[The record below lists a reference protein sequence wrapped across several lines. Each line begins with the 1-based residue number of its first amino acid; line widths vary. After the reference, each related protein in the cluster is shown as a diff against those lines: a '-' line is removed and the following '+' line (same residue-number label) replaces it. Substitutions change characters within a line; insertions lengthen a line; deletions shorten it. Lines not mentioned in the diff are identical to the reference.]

1 MLEIYSGRKDNEKI
15 NWKTKLD
22 EEQEKSVTDLE
33 VVML

>member
-1 MLEIYSGRKDNEKI
+1 MLEIYSGGKDNEKI

-22 EEQEKSVTDLE
+22 EEQEKLRTDVV

>member
-1 MLEIYSGRKDNEKI
+1 MLEIYSGRKDNGKI
-15 NWKTKLD
+15 NWKAKLD